1 MGLWNPNACA
11 YLQNARI
18 MNRLNLQA
26 WSLGKSPWWPCTSRT
41 SCPVSR
47 CRNTTDSTA
56 SRPWKNGS
64 ISPVTASFVN
74 QAIACAR
81 PGAMVG
87 FVGVPHGVEL
97 PIGRMFSRNVG
108 VRGGMATV
116 RTYLPDLMERVW
128 SGRINPGLVF
138 DLTLGLEDAAEGYR
152 AMDERRAIKALLRP

>member
-1 MGLWNPNACA
+1 M
-11 YLQNARI
+11 
-18 MNRLNLQA
+18 
-26 WSLGKSPWWPCTSRT
+26 
-41 SCPVSR
+41 
-47 CRNTTDSTA
+47 
-56 SRPWKNGS
+56 
-64 ISPVTASFVN
+64 N